1 MAKTTAPVERAR
13 FAEHWALGTSGT
25 VCFVRED
32 DSVAFFDFGPG
43 GRIEASSEGERVTVE
58 RKPFK
63 TKMTHMMEMTD
74 DGHVTYTEKVGTK
87 PQCLTLELSRGSVE
101 DGCIRRIRASQT

>member
-1 MAKTTAPVERAR
+1 M
-13 FAEHWALGTSGT
+13 
-25 VCFVRED
+25 CFVRED